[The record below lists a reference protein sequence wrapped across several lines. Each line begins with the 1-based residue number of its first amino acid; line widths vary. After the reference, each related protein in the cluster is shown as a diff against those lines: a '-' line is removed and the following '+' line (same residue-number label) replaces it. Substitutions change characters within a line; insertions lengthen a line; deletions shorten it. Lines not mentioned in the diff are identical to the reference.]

1 MTELETLVQI
11 HDVDLLLEQLRDA
24 SIPERAGEG
33 GVPAG
38 APALVQRA
46 RARLTASLD
55 RRWVTLYERA
65 LRRYGR
71 GMIAVRDRV
80 CQGCH
85 LTLPT
90 AAQPLPGLPMICE
103 GCGRL
108 LYWPA
113 SSD

>member
-1 MTELETLVQI
+1 MNELETLIEI
-11 HDVDLLLEQLRDA
+11 HDLDLLLEQLRDA
-24 SIPERAGEG
+24 GTSRRLGAAGFA
-33 GVPAG
+33 AG
-38 APALVQRA
+38 PVGTAERA

-90 AAQPLPGLPMICE
+90 SAQPVPGMPMLCV

-113 SSD
+113 RAE